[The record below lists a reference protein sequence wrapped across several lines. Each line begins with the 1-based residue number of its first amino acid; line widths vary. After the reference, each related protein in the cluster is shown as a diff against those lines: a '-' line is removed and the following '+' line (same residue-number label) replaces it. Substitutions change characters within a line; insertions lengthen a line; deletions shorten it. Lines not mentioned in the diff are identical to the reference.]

1 MFHNNNKIS
10 LDKIILNSDS
20 EFIFNTLGIDFFLNP
35 SCALRHYYNFI
46 IKNEKKLK
54 GNLFEFGCFNG
65 KTLLAQAIILKR
77 LKSKKIVYGFDN
89 FRGFPSYHK
98 FDSFKY
104 ISKKK
109 NVYQNHLIIKNI
121 REFILNKKVNEK
133 NISQSLE
140 FQNQS
145 KKKLERKIKKLRLN
159 NIKLIEGN
167 FLETVPKFFKKY
179 KGKIMC
185 VNLDSDLYESYKT
198 VLPFAYENLIKGGY
212 IHLDEYYSLKFPGAK
227 IATDEFA
234 KKKKIKIY
242 KNRSFTWEFDRY
254 YLKKK

>member
-1 MFHNNNKIS
+1 MYLIITMKIS
-10 LDKIILNSDS
+10 LDKIILNNDS
-20 EFIFNTLGIDFFLNP
+20 EFVFNTLGIDFFLNP
-35 SCALRHYYNFI
+35 TAGLRHYYNFI

-77 LKSKKIVYGFDN
+77 LKSKKIIYGFDS
-89 FRGFPSYHK
+89 FKGFPSYHK
-98 FDSFKY
+98 LDSFKY
-104 ISKKK
+104 LTKNKKI
-109 NVYQNHLIIKNI
+109 YQNHLINRKI
-121 REFILNKKVNEK
+121 REFILNQKVNEK

-145 KKKLERKIKKLRLN
+145 KKKLERKIKKLGLN

-167 FLETVPKFFKKY
+167 FLKTVPKFFKNY
-179 KGKIMC
+179 NDKIMC

-227 IATDEFA
+227 IATDEFV
-234 KKKKIKIY
+234 KKNKIKIY
-242 KNRSFTWEFDRY
+242 KNKTYAWEFERH
-254 YLKKK
+254 YLKK

>member
-1 MFHNNNKIS
+1 M
-10 LDKIILNSDS
+10 
-20 EFIFNTLGIDFFLNP
+20 
-35 SCALRHYYNFI
+35 
-46 IKNEKKLK
+46 
-54 GNLFEFGCFNG
+54 
-65 KTLLAQAIILKR
+65 AQAVILKR

-89 FRGFPSYHK
+89 FRGFPAFHK
-98 FDSFKY
+98 FDLFKY
-104 ISKKK
+104 LKK
-109 NVYQNHLIIKNI
+109 NRKVYQNHLINKKI
-121 REFILNKKVNEK
+121 RKFILNKKINEK

-145 KKKLERKIKKLRLN
+145 KNELVRKIKKLKLN

-167 FLETVPKFFKKY
+167 FSETIPMFFKKY

-198 VLPFAYENLIKGGY
+198 ILPFAYKNLIKGGY

-234 KKKKIKIY
+234 KKNKIKIY
-242 KNRSFTWEFDRY
+242 KNKTFDWEFERY
-254 YLKKK
+254 YLKK

>member
-1 MFHNNNKIS
+1 MKIS
-10 LDKIILNSDS
+10 LKKIILDNDN

-35 SCALRHYYNFI
+35 TNGLRHYYNFI

-54 GNLFEFGCFNG
+54 GNLFEFGCYNG

-89 FRGFPSYHK
+89 FKGFPFYHK

-104 ISKKK
+104 IPRNSK
-109 NVYQNHLIIKNI
+109 VYKHHLINKKI
-121 REFILNKKVNEK
+121 REFILKKKINKK

-140 FQNQS
+140 FQDQC
-145 KKKLERKIKKLRLN
+145 KKNLVNKIKKLGLT

-167 FLETVPKFFKKY
+167 FSETIPKFFEKY
-179 KGKIMC
+179 KDKILC
-185 VNLDSDLYESYKT
+185 ANLDSDLYDSYKT
-198 VLPFAYENLIKGGY
+198 VLPFAYHNLVKGGY

-227 IATDEFA
+227 IATDNFIKA
-234 KKKKIKIY
+234 NKIKVY
-242 KNRSFTWEFDRY
+242 KNKTFPWEFERY
-254 YLKKK
+254 YLKK

>member
-1 MFHNNNKIS
+1 MKIS
-10 LDKIILNSDS
+10 LDKIILNNDS
-20 EFIFNTLGIDFFLNP
+20 EFVFNTLGIDFFLNP
-35 SCALRHYYNFI
+35 TAGLRHYYNFI

-77 LKSKKIVYGFDN
+77 LKSKKIIYGFDS
-89 FRGFPSYHK
+89 FKGFPSYHK
-98 FDSFKY
+98 LDSFKY
-104 ISKKK
+104 LTKNKKI
-109 NVYQNHLIIKNI
+109 YQNHLINRKI
-121 REFILNKKVNEK
+121 REFILNQKVNEK

-145 KKKLERKIKKLRLN
+145 KKKLERKIKKLGLN

-167 FLETVPKFFKKY
+167 FLKTVPKFFKNY
-179 KGKIMC
+179 NDKIMC

-227 IATDEFA
+227 IATDEFV
-234 KKKKIKIY
+234 KKNKIKIY
-242 KNRSFTWEFDRY
+242 KNKTYAWEFERH
-254 YLKKK
+254 YLKK